1 MGQKASISAQEQN
14 QLYNFL
20 GVQQGQKNKVGAE
33 LPNAAPV
40 ALMRMM
46 APTDP
51 GQQKN
56 ILKKNRPSI
65 KTQHHAQPV
74 GRVRQEPRR

>member
-1 MGQKASISAQEQN
+1 MGQKASISAQEEN

-20 GVQQGQKNKVGAE
+20 GVQQGQKQKVGAE
-33 LPNAAPV
+33 SPNGAPV

-51 GQQKN
+51 GQQQQRVR
-56 ILKKNRPSI
+56 KNRPSI
-65 KTQHHAQPV
+65 KRQYHAQPV